1 LKLRIRGN
9 SIRFRLTKPE
19 VEAFGSVGNVIEVVD
34 FGKQEN
40 SNFRYVLEKSSEQK
54 LKITFENGALTVFV
68 PEDVAGR
75 WVNAEDVGFEG
86 TDGNLH
92 VLVEKDFVCLKPREG
107 EDESDNFPHPSIEES
122 C

>member
-19 VEAFGSVGNVIEVVD
+19 VEAFGSVGNVKEVVD

-107 EDESDNFPHPSIEES
+107 EDESDNFPHPNIEES